1 MLHLPTTPS
10 VMPEIPAVERRAP
23 RVATISQTSTTIFLC
38 TNRRHVKDTEVVH
51 LKRNVSSLIQR
62 PIKISQKCKDPNLLK
77 LQVWSFNWSTVAQLT
92 HASVLEDVLI
102 HVDKLIFPTNFYI
115 LDMKDDEGKS
125 LTTIILGRSFMMTVH
140 TQIDVHA

>member
-1 MLHLPTTPS
+1 
-10 VMPEIPAVERRAP
+10 
-23 RVATISQTSTTIFLC
+23 
-38 TNRRHVKDTEVVH
+38 
-51 LKRNVSSLIQR
+51 
-62 PIKISQKCKDPNLLK
+62 
-77 LQVWSFNWSTVAQLT
+77 VWSFNWSTVAQLT